1 VVIMGHSGCGAVKA
15 VTAATQ
21 GHGHALE
28 YNIPPLVDNIGPAV
42 ERAIHEHK
50 DAAGTA
56 VVPFAIE
63 ENVWQ
68 SVSDLFTKSA
78 AARRLALEGKI
89 KVVGAL
95 YDIGT
100 GNVNWLPE
108 EKVTKLLSAAE
119 ANPKK
124 QTKEFAGE
132 PTKDAKTHH

>member
-1 VVIMGHSGCGAVKA
+1 MGHSGCGAVKA

-42 ERAIHEHK
+42 QRAIHDHK
-50 DAAGTA
+50 EAEGAA
-56 VVPFAIE
+56 VVSYAIE

-78 AARRLALEGKI
+78 AARRLASEGKI

-100 GNVNWLPE
+100 GKVNWLPE
-108 EKVTKLLSAAE
+108 GKVTKLLAAAE

-132 PTKDAKTHH
+132 APKAEKSHH